1 MNEYINAILSANLKP
16 KSILEIGSRDGHDS
30 NTLKKYFNISDEN
43 VWLVE
48 PNPSQIK
55 KIKEIYPH
63 FNLVE
68 SAISNTNSSFSFNC
82 VKDEEYIGVSS
93 ILDRVDGF
101 YNNITTEKI
110 TVNTITGKQLLKQI
124 NLDYIDLCKIDV
136 EGLTYEVIE
145 SFENKIKS
153 IRSMHIE
160 CEHKEIWKNQK
171 LFLDVEHLLKSF
183 NFEMVYFEYI
193 CNETIQSDSIWLNRA

>member
-1 MNEYINAILSANLKP
+1 M
-16 KSILEIGSRDGHDS
+16 
-30 NTLKKYFNISDEN
+30 
-43 VWLVE
+43 
-48 PNPSQIK
+48 
-55 KIKEIYPH
+55 
-63 FNLVE
+63 
-68 SAISNTNSSFSFNC
+68 
-82 VKDEEYIGVSS
+82 SS